1 MQRNGKLLTRATFFK
16 EVWHYKFVPESNL
29 VDVHMGRLR
38 RKLDGANETPMIR
51 NVRGVGFVLGVAPL
65 SQGSRTSSVERSTAR
80 ICSRQFAGEERLQP
94 CSAAR
99 AISLRFALASW
110 PRFFGVQSSAVS
122 ISAIRLFVSTSVRPP
137 KLRSFGRPLLGNW
150 FPSKTGGASDS
161 QNLAL

>member
-1 MQRNGKLLTRATFFK
+1 MMQRNGKLLTRATFFK

-80 ICSRQFAGEERLQP
+80 ICSRQFAGEERLQL
-94 CSAAR
+94 AAR
-99 AISLRFALASW
+99 RARSLCALLW
-110 PRFFGVQSSAVS
+110 PLGRVSSAS
-122 ISAIRLFVSTSVRPP
+122 SLPP
-137 KLRSFGRPLLGNW
+137 SR
-150 FPSKTGGASDS
+150 
-161 QNLAL
+161 LAL